1 MELVP
6 ILVVGGLVVI
16 FLASYVL
23 NKRTAAPI
31 SVLSAEQLESCQACN
46 NVSCGHHG
54 GA

>member
-16 FLASYVL
+16 FILSYLL
-23 NKRTAAPI
+23 NKRTPAPLSTLTDEQKAA
-31 SVLSAEQLESCQACN
+31 CTACN